1 VRGNV
6 RSTLKGV
13 SVAVALLC
21 CASAVSLFVPPY
33 PVSDFNSVKTAWR
46 ASDAWLLDRSG
57 EPLSRVRMDHQRRRG
72 EWIPAREVSPAVEAM
87 VLASEDR
94 RFHDHAGIDWLAL
107 PAAFKQ
113 TVTGGR
119 RGGSTLTMQLAAYL
133 NPQLEASGRR
143 GIVDKWRQ
151 MRQALAIE
159 RAWGK
164 EQILEAWLNLTP
176 FRGELEGVDAAS
188 KALYGKAP
196 QGLDRV
202 ESALLAALVRAP
214 NAGASRVV
222 KRACVLLK
230 SHPAAPSVPLS
241 PPRGARETA
250 DTERDCLIA
259 EGLAAGG
266 LRAARLERDLD
277 GAAPHLARRVLKTVG
292 ASVKS
297 TLDARL
303 QRFAATT
310 LERHIRE
317 LEGRNVEDGA
327 LVVIDNDSGDV
338 LAWVGSSGQLSGAR
352 EVDGV
357 LAPRLAG
364 STLKPFLYVLA
375 IERRLLTAASVLDDS
390 PLAVTLPTGLY
401 VPQNYDHSFKGQ
413 VSLRQALASSLN
425 VPAVRTLAL
434 TGYEPFYR
442 SLKELGFT
450 LPRDAD
456 HYGYSLALGGAEV
469 TLLQLTNAYRALANG
484 GRVGS
489 ARTVLAGEKTL
500 PPAQAIDPRA
510 AFIVS
515 DILADSAARALT
527 FGLASPLATRYRASV
542 KTGTSKDMRDN
553 WAVGF
558 AGRYTVGVWVGNF
571 SGAPMHDVSG
581 VDGAAPI
588 WREVMDFLQEGAAPL
603 APSVPEGVVRQR
615 VRYAGALEPDRD
627 ELFIAGT
634 ERSNIVAL
642 AHSASQ
648 PHIETPAQGAIYAI
662 DPDIPAGR
670 QRLTLTARG
679 APRGARFVFEDGRTA
694 RADKPLMWLPQ
705 PGRRVVV
712 LAAADGKELDRVR
725 FEVRGLQAKR

>member
-1 VRGNV
+1 VRI
-6 RSTLKGV
+6 
-13 SVAVALLC
+13 
-21 CASAVSLFVPPY
+21 
-33 PVSDFNSVKTAWR
+33 
-46 ASDAWLLDRSG
+46 
-57 EPLSRVRMDHQRRRG
+57 DHQRRRG
-72 EWIPAREVSPAVEAM
+72 EWVPAREVSPALEAM

-94 RFHDHAGIDWLAL
+94 RFREHGGVDWLAL
-107 PAAFKQ
+107 PGALRQ
-113 TVTGGR
+113 TLTGGR

-133 NPQLEASGRR
+133 NPELEASGRR
-143 GIVDKWRQ
+143 GVVDKWRQ

-214 NAGASRVV
+214 NAGAARVA
-222 KRACVLLK
+222 KRACGLLER
-230 SHPAAPSVPLS
+230 V
-241 PPRGARETA
+241 
-250 DTERDCLIA
+250 ERDCLIA
-259 EGLAAGG
+259 QGLASSG
-266 LRAARLERDLD
+266 LRAGRFERELD
-277 GAAPHLARRVLKTVG
+277 GAAPHLARRLLETAGENVN
-292 ASVKS
+292 S

-310 LERHIRE
+310 LQRHIRE

-327 LVVIDNDSGDV
+327 LVVIDNESGDV
-338 LAWVGSSGQLSGAR
+338 LAWIGSSGELSGAR

-364 STLKPFLYVLA
+364 STLKPFLYALA

-401 VPQNYDHSFKGQ
+401 VPQNYDRSFKGQ

-442 SLKELGFT
+442 ALKDLGFE
-450 LPRDAD
+450 LKRDAD

-484 GRVGS
+484 GKVG
-489 ARTVLAGEKTL
+489 TVHAITEKPQQGKPTPTL
-500 PPAQAIDPRA
+500 TLGRDRGGFLYPANLGDVDPVRPERSHAESKDERPQAIDARA
-510 AFIVS
+510 AYIVS

-588 WREVMDFLQEGAAPL
+588 WREVMDFLQEGAVPVAPA
-603 APSVPEGVVRQR
+603 APVGVVRQR
-615 VRYAGALEPDRD
+615 VSYAGALEPDRE

-634 ERSNIVAL
+634 ERSKIVSL
-642 AHSASQ
+642 AQSAAR

-670 QRLTLTARG
+670 QRLMLTARG
-679 APRGARFVFEDGRTA
+679 APRGARFVFEDGKNA
-694 RADKPLMWLPQ
+694 RADKPVMWLPQ

-712 LAAADGKELDRVR
+712 LAGADGKELDRVR
-725 FEVRGLQAKR
+725 FEVRGLQTRRR